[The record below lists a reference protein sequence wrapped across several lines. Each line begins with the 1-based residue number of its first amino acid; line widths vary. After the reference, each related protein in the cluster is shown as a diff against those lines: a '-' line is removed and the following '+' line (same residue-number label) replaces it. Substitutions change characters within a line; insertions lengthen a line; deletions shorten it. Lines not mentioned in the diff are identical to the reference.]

1 MHSWHNFTGGGGGRV
16 NPLMGRKSLL
26 KKKMKKKKKKKKKK
40 KNKKPNTENSPSPLG
55 YERVR

>member
-26 KKKMKKKKKKKKKK
+26 KKKMKKKKKKKKRERERERAYVGKQL
-40 KNKKPNTENSPSPLG
+40 NRCL
-55 YERVR
+55 ERV

>member
-26 KKKMKKKKKKKKKK
+26 KKKMKKKKKKKR
-40 KNKKPNTENSPSPLG
+40 
-55 YERVR
+55 EREREREIERERDRGRHH